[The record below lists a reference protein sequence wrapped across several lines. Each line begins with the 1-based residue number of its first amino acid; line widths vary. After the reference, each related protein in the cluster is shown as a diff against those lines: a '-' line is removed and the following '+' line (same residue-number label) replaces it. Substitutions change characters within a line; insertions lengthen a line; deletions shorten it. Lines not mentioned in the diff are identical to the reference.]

1 MKRKLLPESMFPG
14 LTLNTRVRST
24 QQGFSLLELLVAIT
38 MLTVVVIGISLVP
51 AMTLGRQTDS
61 QTYAVNLAREVIDSY
76 RAEWLDRTAFRNGTA
91 PTLPTNLRF
100 SCTIAA
106 PTVVAYEL
114 NSTYA
119 LVITTNPPTIR
130 KVTVSVTCP
139 KGSSSL
145 STFMGDPTPA
155 EL

>member
-1 MKRKLLPESMFPG
+1 VKNN
-14 LTLNTRVRST
+14 LTFGTRWNSSAKMG

-38 MLTVVVIGISLVP
+38 MLMVVVIGISLLP

-76 RAEWLDRTAFRNGTA
+76 RAEWLDRTAFRNGTV

-100 SCTIAA
+100 GCTIAA
-106 PTVVAYEL
+106 PTVVAYDL
-114 NSTYA
+114 NSSYA
-119 LVITTNPPTIR
+119 LVTTVNPPAIR
-130 KVTVSVTCP
+130 KVTVSVTCS
-139 KGSSSL
+139 KGGSSL

-155 EL
+155 ES